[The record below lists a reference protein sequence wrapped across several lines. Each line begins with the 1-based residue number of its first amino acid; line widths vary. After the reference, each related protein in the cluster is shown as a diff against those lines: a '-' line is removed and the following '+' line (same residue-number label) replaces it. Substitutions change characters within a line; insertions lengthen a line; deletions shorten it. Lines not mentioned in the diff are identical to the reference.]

1 MITNKKQKTIDD
13 KKEELFKNN
22 YKKFRIIK
30 NIIINIIFDEKY

>member
-1 MITNKKQKTIDD
+1 MDD
-13 KKEELFKNN
+13 KKEQLFKNN